1 MRTAKDPIRPGDG
14 DSRHGTATGYSFHRC
29 PCDICRLGLRVRNHI
44 YRNETRKRTS
54 DETRTVPTS
63 MQAERSAK
71 RTADP
76 TDAQLEARL
85 KSLRYRAAHTSGGEL
100 AYGTRPKKL
109 KLANAAERPNN
120 LARSNRRSTGD
131 SSFMGHAACQGMGP
145 NMFHPEK
152 GEPLIHAK
160 AKAVC
165 MGCPV
170 RIDCAEYA
178 IPQASCFG
186 VWGGLSE
193 QERRSIRVKRGM
205 AA

>member
-1 MRTAKDPIRPGDG
+1 MRTAKEPIRPGDG
-14 DSRHGTATGYSFHRC
+14 DSRHGTATGHSFHRC
-29 PCDICRLGLRVRNHI
+29 PCDICRLGHRVRNHV
-44 YRNETRKRTS
+44 YRSQTRKRTS

-85 KSLRYRAAHTSGGEL
+85 KVLKYRAAHTSGGEL

-109 KLANAAERPNN
+109 KPKNAADRPSN
-120 LARSNRRSTGD
+120 LARSNRSISGD
-131 SSFMGHAACQGMGP
+131 TSFMDHAACQSMNP

-152 GEPLIHAK
+152 GEPLVHAK
-160 AKAVC
+160 ARAVC

-178 IPQASCFG
+178 IPQASCLGF
-186 VWGGLSE
+186 WGALSE
-193 QERRSIRVKRGM
+193 QERRALRIKRGL

>member
-1 MRTAKDPIRPGDG
+1 MRTAKEPIRPGDG
-14 DSRHGTATGYSFHRC
+14 DSRHGTATGHSFHRC
-29 PCDICRLGLRVRNHI
+29 PCDICRLGHRVRNHV
-44 YRNETRKRTS
+44 YRSQTRKRTS

-85 KSLRYRAAHTSGGEL
+85 KVLKYRAAHTSGGEL
-100 AYGTRPKKL
+100 AYGTRPKKPTL
-109 KLANAAERPNN
+109 KNAAERPNN
-120 LARSNRRSTGD
+120 LARANRRSTGD
-131 SSFMGHAACQGMGP
+131 SSFMDHAACQGMDP
-145 NMFHPEK
+145 NLFHPAKDEK
-152 GEPLIHAK
+152 LKQVK
-160 AKAVC
+160 ARAIC

-178 IPQASCFG
+178 IPQASCLGF
-186 VWGGLSE
+186 WGALSE
-193 QERRSIRVKRGM
+193 QERRALRIKRGL

>member
-1 MRTAKDPIRPGDG
+1 MSEPEYIQR
-14 DSRHGTATGYSFHRC
+14 
-29 PCDICRLGLRVRNHI
+29 RLEV
-44 YRNETRKRTS
+44 
-54 DETRTVPTS
+54 
-63 MQAERSAK
+63 
-71 RTADP
+71 
-76 TDAQLEARL
+76 L
-85 KSLRYRAAHTSGGEL
+85 KYRAAHTSGGEL

-120 LARSNRRSTGD
+120 LARANRRSTGD
-131 SSFMGHAACQGMGP
+131 SSFMQHAACRGMDP

-152 GEPLIHAK
+152 GESLVYAK
-160 AKAVC
+160 ARAVC

-178 IPQASCFG
+178 IPQASCVG

-193 QERRSIRVKRGM
+193 QERRALRIKRGL